1 MKPFL
6 IFLCLLTLLPVS
18 YAQQEQT
25 RVEIYPLGFA
35 DAPST
40 LEMVR
45 KVIGPTGTVTL
56 DELNRRLI
64 VMATDEQHAQLAGVL
79 TQLNVA
85 PKNVRIEV
93 RFNEASTRRH
103 SGAGVT
109 AGGGIVLGSGGTR
122 TTLAVLPR
130 LESTTTVLSSDVTQT
145 LLVMSGREAALRVGE
160 SVPYA
165 EWLLDYGFQWG
176 YLQERIAW
184 RDVGASLVVEPTVI
198 GNGPMIQVRLTP
210 ELSGLVDGNPYHIRI
225 SRVATEVTVQ
235 DGQTIQIGG
244 LNKDED
250 FYSHFLVGFDS
261 GGNQQ
266 SLDISLTPSIVSA
279 SGL

>member
-1 MKPFL
+1 MKASS
-6 IFLCLLTLLPVS
+6 IFLCLLILLPAS
-18 YAQQEQT
+18 QAQQPPH
-25 RVEIYPLGFA
+25 RVGIYPLGFA

-40 LEMVR
+40 LDLMQ
-45 KVIGPTGTVTL
+45 KVVGPTGTVSL
-56 DELNRRLI
+56 DEVNHRLV
-64 VMATDEQHAQLAGVL
+64 VMASDETHAQLAALLGK
-79 TQLNVA
+79 LNVA

-93 RFNEASTRRH
+93 RFNDESTRRS
-103 SGAGVT
+103 SGAGVS
-109 AGGGIVLGSGGTR
+109 AVGGIVLGSGGTR

-130 LESTTTVLSSDVTQT
+130 LENTTTVISSDVTQT
-145 LLVMSGREAALRVGE
+145 LLVMSGREAVLRVGE

-165 EWLLDYGFQWG
+165 EWLVNYGFQWG

-210 ELSGLVDGNPYHIRI
+210 ELSGLVDGNPYHVRI

-235 DGQTIQIGG
+235 DGQTFQIGG

-250 FYSHFLVGFDS
+250 FYSHFLVGFDR

-266 SLDISLTPSIVSA
+266 TLNISLTPRIVSA
-279 SGL
+279 SGP